1 LLTVLRGIATRTA
14 LSLRCWALC
23 AVLVVAAPS
32 LILGCGGSSSS
43 MRITVSPA
51 VSGEDQPV
59 QIAVSGLSP
68 DATVTLKLTSTDADG
83 VAWASAATYRPDAQG
98 KLNVDR
104 SAPLFGDYSGV
115 DGMGLIWSMEPVSS
129 SATSY
134 AWSDTKALAFTLSVA
149 LKGSTVASSTFQR
162 RLSGMSVFMR
172 AESLQADGFVG
183 EFFAPTTGVKRP
195 AILTLGG
202 SEGGNSTVLL
212 AQPLAAQ
219 GYPTLALAYF
229 GEPGLPQTLSDIPL
243 EYFATALTW
252 LDHQPGVEPDH
263 VLVFGASRGSEAA
276 LLLGVYYPQLV
287 DGVIASV
294 PSDVALCSPPGARG
308 RSGRST
314 ALRFRTRAKATTQR
328 RPTTPLR

>member
-1 LLTVLRGIATRTA
+1 LLTILRGTATRTA
-14 LSLRCWALC
+14 LSMRRWALG

-83 VAWASAATYRPDAQG
+83 VAWASAATYRSDAQG

-115 DGMGLIWSMEPVSS
+115 DGTGLIWSMEPVSS
-129 SATSY
+129 SAYDYTWSY
-134 AWSDTKALAFTLSVA
+134 TKALAFTLSVA
-149 LKGSTVASSTFQR
+149 LKGSTIGSSTFQR
-162 RLSGMSVFMR
+162 RLSGMSVSMR

-202 SEGGNSTVLL
+202 SEGGTP
-212 AQPLAAQ
+212 PL
-219 GYPTLALAYF
+219 G
-229 GEPGLPQTLSDIPL
+229 
-243 EYFATALTW
+243 W
-252 LDHQPGVEPDH
+252 LR
-263 VLVFGASRGSEAA
+263 L
-276 LLLGVYYPQLV
+276 
-287 DGVIASV
+287 
-294 PSDVALCSPPGARG
+294 SPPRAIPAWRW
-308 RSGRST
+308 
-314 ALRFRTRAKATTQR
+314 RTLGNPGCR
-328 RPTTPLR
+328 RPCRTYRSSTSPQR